1 MKKEDLPQDP
11 GALSRYTREL
21 CYVKNDQGKYETA
34 LSKGWSVKIEALD
47 NAWDGVNSE
56 IREAAEAVRNGE
68 KSPIHYFMAVRLMD
82 MPVISDYTGFWS
94 FTIKRHLK
102 PNVFKKL
109 SEKTLLKYAKAFEI
123 SLQELTDFDGNIEP
137 RV

>member
-21 CYVKNDQGKYETA
+21 CYVKNEQGKYETA
-34 LSKGWSVKIEALD
+34 LSKGWSVKAEALD
-47 NAWDGVNSE
+47 NAWEGVNLQ
-56 IREAAEAVRNGE
+56 IREAAESVRKGE
-68 KSPIHYFMAVRLMD
+68 KSPIHYFMALRLMD
-82 MPVISDYTGFWS
+82 MPVIADYTGFWG

-102 PNVFKKL
+102 PDVFKNL

-123 SLQELTDFDGNIEP
+123 SLQELIDFDGNIEQG
-137 RV
+137 V

>member
-47 NAWDGVNSE
+47 NAWEGVNSE
-56 IREAAEAVRNGE
+56 IREAAEAVRKGE